1 MKYRQLGTT
10 DIRVSLMGLGTM
22 TWGEQNN
29 EQEAHAQ
36 LDMALDYGVNLID
49 TAEMYPVPPSP
60 DTQGATE
67 RMIGTW
73 LAASGKRDQI
83 VLATKAVGPSRNPRR
98 PSYFR
103 EGQAKL
109 DQQNLFRAVEDSLR
123 RLNTDYIDLYQLH
136 WPDRSTNTFGQLG
149 FQALADEQ
157 TVPIEETL
165 QALHALQQSGK
176 IRHFGVSNETPWG
189 MHQYLLQ
196 AERHGL
202 PRPVSIQNPYNL
214 LNRTFEV
221 GLSEF
226 SLREQVGLLAYS
238 PLAFGLLS
246 GKYDQDPLPADARL
260 TLYSRFK
267 RYLDPR
273 ARAAS
278 CQYSALAREHDL
290 SPVQLAQAFV
300 NSRPFVTSNLIGATS
315 LAQLQENL
323 ESIELT
329 LDDALLQAIEAI
341 HLHRPNPCI

>member
-1 MKYRQLGTT
+1 MKYQQLGTT
-10 DIRVSLMGLGTM
+10 DIKVSLIGLGTM

-29 EQEAHAQ
+29 ERDAHAQ

-49 TAEMYPVPPSP
+49 TAEMYPIPPSR

-67 RMIGTW
+67 QMIGNW
-73 LAASGKRDQI
+73 LSASGKRDQL
-83 VLATKAVGPSRNPRR
+83 VLATKVVGPSRTPRR

-103 EGQAKL
+103 DGQAKL
-109 DQQNLFRAVEDSLR
+109 DRRNLFQAIEGSLR

-136 WPDRSTNTFGQLG
+136 WPDRTTNTFGQLG
-149 FQALADEQ
+149 FQTLADEQ

-165 QALHALQQSGK
+165 EALQALQQSGK
-176 IRHFGVSNETPWG
+176 IRHFGLSNETPWG

-196 AERHGL
+196 AGRHGL

-214 LNRTFEV
+214 LNRTFEI

-226 SLREQVGLLAYS
+226 SLRERVGLLAYS
-238 PLAFGLLS
+238 PLAFGLLT
-246 GKYDQDPLPADARL
+246 GKYDHDPLPAHARL
-260 TLYSRFK
+260 TLYSRFA

-278 CQYSALAREHDL
+278 SRYSALAREHGL
-290 SPVQLAQAFV
+290 SPAQLAQAFV
-300 NSRPFVTSNLIGATS
+300 NSRPFVSSNLIGATS

-323 ESIELT
+323 ESISLELS
-329 LDDALLQAIEAI
+329 DELLQAIEAI
-341 HLHRPNPCI
+341 HLERPNPCI